1 MTKII
6 RPVRRAYYR
15 ENFEDPLEA
24 VEYIDGLICDYK
36 EGYLT
41 AIQVLAL
48 VETMRITEWGMF
60 EEKVHG

>member
-15 ENFEDPLEA
+15 EDFEDPLEA

-41 AIQVLAL
+41 ATQVLAL
-48 VETMRITEWGMF
+48 VETMKISHLNIA
-60 EEKVHG
+60 EKIHG